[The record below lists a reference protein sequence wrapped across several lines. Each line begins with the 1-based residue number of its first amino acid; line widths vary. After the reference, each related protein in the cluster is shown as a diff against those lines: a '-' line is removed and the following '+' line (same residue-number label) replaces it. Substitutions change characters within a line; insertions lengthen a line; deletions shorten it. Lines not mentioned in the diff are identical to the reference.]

1 MACCTKDR
9 DNDDDDIDRSDVPP
23 DFKAQL
29 EVIIL
34 SNGTAEQTE
43 AAVHAMKAL
52 FDEVNVTSSTLLSPT
67 LSCACV
73 YMCLLCS

>member
-1 MACCTKDR
+1 MACCGKDG
-9 DNDDDDIDRSDVPP
+9 DVDDDVDRSDVPP

-52 FDEVNVTSSTLLSPT
+52 FDEV
-67 LSCACV
+67 
-73 YMCLLCS
+73 CLHYLAL